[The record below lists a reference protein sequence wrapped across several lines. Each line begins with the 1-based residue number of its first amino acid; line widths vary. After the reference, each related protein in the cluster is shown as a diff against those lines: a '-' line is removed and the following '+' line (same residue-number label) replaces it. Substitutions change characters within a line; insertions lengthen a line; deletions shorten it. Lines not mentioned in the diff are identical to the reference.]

1 MHQLQFQYFIS
12 ITFLVIYV
20 ARIFRIEKAITI
32 LNNLKEKALKKGADR
47 VAIIEPITKFI
58 KSIRMYRVVF
68 IAVTVALVICDIFAY
83 SNADLL
89 QLLVLAITT
98 PSTFF
103 LLIFSVTFKKRF
115 KAFANDHVE
124 TETRFKFK

>member
-98 PSTFF
+98 PSTF
-103 LLIFSVTFKKRF
+103 
-115 KAFANDHVE
+115 
-124 TETRFKFK
+124 

>member
-20 ARIFRIEKAITI
+20 TRIFRIEKAITI

-68 IAVTVALVICDIFAY
+68 IAATVALVICDIFAY

-89 QLLVLAITT
+89 QLLVFAITV

-103 LLIFSVTFKKRF
+103 LFIFSVTFKKRF